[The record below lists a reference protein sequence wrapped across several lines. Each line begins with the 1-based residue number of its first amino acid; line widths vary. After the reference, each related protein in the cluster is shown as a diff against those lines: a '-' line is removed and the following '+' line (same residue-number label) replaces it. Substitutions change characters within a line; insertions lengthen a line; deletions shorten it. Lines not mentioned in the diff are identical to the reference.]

1 MLYRVS
7 KHIFVKPSL
16 DEYGQHV
23 DQVVL
28 AGKQFTLP
36 REISD
41 STSWRLRS
49 QPRGIGII
57 VIDGKRAVRA
67 TEVSQVDEGPNP
79 VSSTGQA
86 VL

>member
-49 QPRGIGII
+49 QQR
-57 VIDGKRAVRA
+57 
-67 TEVSQVDEGPNP
+67 S
-79 VSSTGQA
+79 
-86 VL
+86 